1 MYPKGNKGGIDLF
14 SPADGYAESGYFS
27 DQWKYTLYPLTN
39 QCNCLGSM
47 GTKHENVGYI
57 WMFTI
62 QKYLNYIYNALS
74 IFFSTHIM
82 EASSSYIEY
91 LYNKVQG

>member
-39 QCNCLGSM
+39 QCNCLRSM

-57 WMFTI
+57 
-62 QKYLNYIYNALS
+62 
-74 IFFSTHIM
+74 
-82 EASSSYIEY
+82 
-91 LYNKVQG
+91 